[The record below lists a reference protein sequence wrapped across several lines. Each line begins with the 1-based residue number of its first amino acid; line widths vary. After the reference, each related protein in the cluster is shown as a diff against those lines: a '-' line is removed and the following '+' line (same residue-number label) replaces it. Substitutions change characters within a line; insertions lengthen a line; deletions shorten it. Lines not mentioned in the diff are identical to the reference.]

1 MFYFCDSKFDALITA
16 RKYTTLFILLLG
28 VLVSARAQQLP
39 LYTQYINNG
48 FLLNPAM
55 TGYDGYTSL
64 NLTARKDWVGFPGAP
79 LTYSLSGQTRLFQ
92 QPHEIVG
99 RRSGSNRLK
108 ARTRGRVGV
117 GGYVFNDVTGAVS
130 RTGLNASYAYH
141 IYLNNS
147 QLSFGLSG
155 QFFQFKIG
163 DTLSFANPGD
173 PLIGSGYKRVA
184 YIPDANFGV
193 FWTSRNWFGGF
204 SANQLFQSVVK
215 LGSGDLG
222 NLKMYRHYY
231 VLGGYRFINEHSG
244 FDFEPSFLL
253 KASRQSVPQADLTM
267 KVFYRTDYWA
277 GVSYRTSGSFSTMFG
292 VKTEKFYIGYAI
304 DFALSSIRKYSFG
317 SHEVLL
323 SVKFGSNERR
333 FRWLNRY

>member
-1 MFYFCDSKFDALITA
+1 MKIRKRHIITV
-16 RKYTTLFILLLG
+16 LFSLG
-28 VLVSARAQQLP
+28 FAFSGIAQQLP
-39 LYTQYINNG
+39 LYTQYINNS

-55 TGYDGYTSL
+55 TGYDGFTSL

-92 QPHEIVG
+92 QPHHVVS
-99 RRSGSNRLK
+99 RRSGMNRLK
-108 ARTRGRVGV
+108 AKTKGRVGL
-117 GGYVFNDVTGAVS
+117 GGYVFNDVSGAIS
-130 RTGLNASYAYH
+130 RTGLNLSYAYH
-141 IYLNNS
+141 IYMYKS
-147 QLSFGLSG
+147 QLSFGLAG

-163 DTLSFANPGD
+163 DTLSFFNPAD
-173 PLIGSGYKRVA
+173 PLVGSGYHRVA

-193 FWTSRNWFGGF
+193 FWTSGTWFAGF

-231 VLGGYRFINEHSG
+231 FLGGYRFVNVRSG
-244 FDFEPSFLL
+244 FDFEPTILVNT
-253 KASRQSVPQADLTM
+253 SRQFVPQADLTV
-267 KVFYRTDYWA
+267 KVFYKTDYWA
-277 GVSYRTSGSFSTMFG
+277 GISYRTSGAVSTMFG
-292 VKTEKFYIGYAI
+292 VKADKLYIGYAV

-323 SVKFGSNERR
+323 SVKFGSNDRR

>member
-1 MFYFCDSKFDALITA
+1 ML
-16 RKYTTLFILLLG
+16 RKIHIAILLIALG
-28 VLVSARAQQLP
+28 FCFSSKAQQLP

-55 TGYDGYTSL
+55 AGFDGYTSL
-64 NLTARKDWVGFPGAP
+64 NLTARKDWVGLPGAP
-79 LTYSLSGQTRLFQ
+79 LTYSLSAQTRFIQ
-92 QPHEIVG
+92 QPHKMVS
-99 RRSGSNRLK
+99 RPSGINRMK
-108 ARTRGRVGV
+108 MRTKGRVGL
-117 GGYVFNDVTGAVS
+117 GGFVFNDVTGAIS
-130 RTGLNASYAYH
+130 RTGINMSYAYH
-141 IYLNNS
+141 IYLYQS

-163 DTLSFANPGD
+163 DSLSFSNAGD
-173 PLIGSGYKRVA
+173 PLIGSGYNRVA

-193 FWTSRNWFGGF
+193 FWTSRNGFAGF
-204 SANQLFQSVVK
+204 SANQLFQSEVK

-231 VLGGYRFINEHSG
+231 MLGGYRFINERSG
-244 FDFEPSFLL
+244 FEFEPSFLL
-253 KASRQSVPQADLTM
+253 KTSSQFLPQADFTM
-267 KVFYRTDYWA
+267 KVYYRSDYWA
-277 GVSYRTSGSFSTMFG
+277 GFSYRTNGTVSSMFG
-292 VKTEKFYIGYAI
+292 VKADKFYIGYAI

-323 SVKFGSNERR
+323 SLKFGSNDRR